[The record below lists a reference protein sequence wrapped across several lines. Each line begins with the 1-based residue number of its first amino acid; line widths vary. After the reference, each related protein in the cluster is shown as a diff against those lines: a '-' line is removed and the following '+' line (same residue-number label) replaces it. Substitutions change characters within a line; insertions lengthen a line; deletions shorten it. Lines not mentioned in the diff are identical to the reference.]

1 MRRKCAKNPP
11 IFILKIGNCCEIRLF
26 LDLLYKIVKKE
37 NLVRKSPRRFNTLK
51 SNEVA
56 RSERNRRKI
65 GTARPLLFPRVK
77 LGENET
83 ITMTYR

>member
-1 MRRKCAKNPP
+1 MRRKCTKNPP

-26 LDLLYKIVKKE
+26 LDLLYKTVKEE

-56 RSERNRRKI
+56 RSELNREKIGNRR
-65 GTARPLLFPRVK
+65 
-77 LGENET
+77 GENRGNEGT
-83 ITMTYR
+83 TTPSGNIGRK